1 MTWGHGPGGK
11 VKGAKALSPQQ
22 RPQRGGVFP
31 PPLQNLV
38 TVQSKTHPASGTRA
52 SERGPGGRAS
62 TVWPPLSSAPLTQT
76 HTPQS
81 TGSPVS
87 LGGRT
92 PGGTPPKKPS
102 HNRRQTMGGGGGGK
116 GRAGGQ
122 RDVHTPT
129 KRYHSSHT
137 VGGAAGANSSG
148 TPSPQ
153 ECRSLADTSTRC
165 PPLRPSL
172 GPPHAHPPAGQP
184 PTVFRGSRP
193 QRILCAHARTRGRRG
208 QATGLKKR
216 DSLHRTLVSCC
227 KKQGV
232 GVRWHAYR
240 QARTD
245 RPPPPALSVGG
256 GPSGALAERPPAE
269 RPQPRPPF
277 RARLTKASKIMAG
290 DSLSCRGLT

>member
-11 VKGAKALSPQQ
+11 VKSAKALSPQQ

-102 HNRRQTMGGGGGGK
+102 HNRRQTMGGGGGE
-116 GRAGGQ
+116 RT
-122 RDVHTPT
+122 RRRP
-129 KRYHSSHT
+129 
-137 VGGAAGANSSG
+137 
-148 TPSPQ
+148 
-153 ECRSLADTSTRC
+153 TRC
-165 PPLRPSL
+165 AHAHKKIPLVPHGGRCRRRQQLWHALPSRVPQPRGHLHAVPAPPPFARPAARPPTGWPAADRLSGVSAPAHPLRPR
-172 GPPHAHPPAGQP
+172 AD
-184 PTVFRGSRP
+184 
-193 QRILCAHARTRGRRG
+193 TR
-208 QATGLKKR
+208 A
-216 DSLHRTLVSCC
+216 
-227 KKQGV
+227 
-232 GVRWHAYR
+232 
-240 QARTD
+240 
-245 RPPPPALSVGG
+245 
-256 GPSGALAERPPAE
+256 
-269 RPQPRPPF
+269 
-277 RARLTKASKIMAG
+277 
-290 DSLSCRGLT
+290 